1 VDFVHYGTYDVVL
14 EAEDRE
20 PLITTGHA
28 PPPWWENVPLDLFA
42 EMVPGESE
50 SKIAWHFV
58 LDPLANDPTALVT
71 RAKELRQYQEE
82 TSPPAPESPATA
94 PDTTS
99 PAEAPATEPATAPA
113 TSEPSDSA

>member
-1 VDFVHYGTYDVVL
+1 
-14 EAEDRE
+14 
-20 PLITTGHA
+20 
-28 PPPWWENVPLDLFA
+28 
-42 EMVPGESE
+42 
-50 SKIAWHFV
+50 
-58 LDPLANDPTALVT
+58 LANDPTALVT

-94 PDTTS
+94 LDTTS